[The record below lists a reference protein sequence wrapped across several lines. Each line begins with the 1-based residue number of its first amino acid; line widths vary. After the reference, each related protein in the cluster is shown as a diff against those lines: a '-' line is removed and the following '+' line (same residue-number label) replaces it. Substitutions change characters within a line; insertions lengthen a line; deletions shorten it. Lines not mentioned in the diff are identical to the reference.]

1 MKSGP
6 LDNCSFKVYAYLG
19 VMEKRESLRERERE
33 RETDRQTDRQDIT
46 AFFNLI
52 I

>member
-1 MKSGP
+1 MKSGS

-19 VMEKRESLRERERE
+19 VMEQRERERE
-33 RETDRQTDRQDIT
+33 RERERQDMT
-46 AFFNLI
+46 AFVNLI

>member
-19 VMEKRESLRERERE
+19 VMEQRERELERERERE
-33 RETDRQTDRQDIT
+33 RDRI
-46 AFFNLI
+46 
-52 I
+52 